1 MNTAIHLAATALG
14 LVTVATAQT
23 TVTITPDKDTTL
35 YESSTGSLANGG
47 GDSIFCGVV
56 GFAGGFGKRRALVHF
71 DVASQVPPG
80 ARILSVEFDVFS
92 AQSTAF
98 LPIQTFMHRV
108 TQDWSEGSVIAP
120 GAGGAGGSSAAGETT
135 WLHTD
140 YPNATWTTPGGDFDP
155 TPSFVFDLASL
166 GPSTAAVDAGM
177 VADVQSWLDNPAG
190 NFGWLMKTDE
200 QFPQTARRMYA
211 REFGSAPPAIRV
223 TYLAPGQTGTYG
235 TGWLV
240 NGSPFQLDVTGTA
253 TGGATLPIT
262 LSNAPGP
269 FSVGANFLSIGL
281 DPVGTALLPGSAL
294 YLPFAGPLISGGG
307 FVVTGGVGV
316 SFFTVPAGFPGYL
329 VSMQAAVIDS
339 SPLGFSLSNAGVL
352 LTQ

>member
-1 MNTAIHLAATALG
+1 MIAAFVIAAAAVCLSPLASG
-14 LVTVATAQT
+14 QT
-23 TVTITPDKDTTL
+23 TVTISSDKDTTL
-35 YESSTGSLANGG
+35 YESSSGSLANGG

-56 GFAGGFGKRRALVHF
+56 GFTGGFGKRRALMHF
-71 DVASQVPPG
+71 DVASQIPSG
-80 ARILSVEFDVFS
+80 ARILAVEFDVFS

-108 TQDWSEGSVIAP
+108 TQDWSEGSVVAP
-120 GAGGAGGSSAAGETT
+120 GAGGAGGSSASGETT
-135 WLHTD
+135 WLHTN
-140 YPNATWTTPGGDFDP
+140 YPSATWTNPGGDFDP
-155 TPSFVFDLASL
+155 TPSFVFDLASI
-166 GPSTAAVDAGM
+166 GPSTALVAPGM
-177 VADVQSWLDNPAG
+177 VADVQSWLDNPTG

-211 REFGSAPPAIRV
+211 REFGSAPPTLRV

-235 TGWLV
+235 TGWPV
-240 NGSPFQLDVTGTA
+240 NGAPFQLDVTGTA

-262 LSNAPGP
+262 YSNAPGP

-281 DPVGTALLPGSAL
+281 DPVGTALLPGNQL